1 MSYFTSRVK
10 RCFML
15 SEVLVY
21 LTIQSKT
28 AERPLWALAALG
40 TGMGV
45 EDPEASWV
53 PGNGLLVSIAP
64 HFQGDTYK
72 MITHP

>member
-1 MSYFTSRVK
+1 
-10 RCFML
+10 ML
-15 SEVLVY
+15 SEVWVY

-45 EDPEASWV
+45 EDPEASRCREMGSLF
-53 PGNGLLVSIAP
+53 PLPLI
-64 HFQGDTYK
+64 FRETLTK
-72 MITHP
+72 